1 MAHKK
6 AGGSTSLGRDSQA
19 KMLGIKL
26 SNGQAAKSGQIIVR
40 QRGTKWYPGKNVK
53 RTADDTLISLI
64 NGIVQF
70 SKRKMKRFDGS
81 LKLRT
86 IVSVVTKETKKETKK
101 VEKKATKKETPKK

>member
-6 AGGSTSLGRDSQA
+6 AGGSTALGRDSRA

-26 SNGQAAKSGQIIVR
+26 SNGQTAKSGQIIIR

-70 SKRKMKRFDGS
+70 SKRKIKKFDGS

-86 IVSVVTKETKKETKK
+86 IVSVVTKPVVKKTKKVKKKETKK
-101 VEKKATKKETPKK
+101 TPKK